1 MGWPICMTK
10 MFTKPFQLDSLWK
23 SEMQKAGHI
32 PLLLKNPRVNTPEV
46 KIACTK
52 NHFEPTDPFDRY
64 KINRLAMSYNEY
76 SKKYWEQV
84 KYRQELYRLERNR

>member
-1 MGWPICMTK
+1 MGLPNCMTK
-10 MFTKPFQLDSLWK
+10 MFTKPFNLDSLWK

-32 PLLLKNPRVNTPEV
+32 SPLLKNPPVNTLKV
-46 KIACTK
+46 NYACTK

-84 KYRQELYRLERNR
+84 KYRQQLYRLERNS